1 MVADKEELCK
11 EQLQH
16 SCETNIGKAAW
27 ERGEGRGERGEGRGE
42 RGWERKRGW

>member
-16 SCETNIGKAAW
+16 GCETNIGKAAS
-27 ERGEGRGERGEGRGE
+27 ERGEGRGDGRGREDGE
-42 RGWERKRGW
+42 RG